1 MKKIIPLFFLGM
13 LVLHT
18 NIAKAQQQG
27 AIMMKM
33 LGLKTAL
40 INKDSISL
48 SNLLADDVTYGHS
61 NGWLQTKAQ
70 LIRDVVSGV
79 QDYKTIEPSNMNIRV
94 YENAAVVTMESKS
107 SMVFQGKPLELSM
120 NILLIWVMKDNDW
133 KLEARQ
139 SVKNN

>member
-27 AIMMKM
+27 VIMMKM

-40 INKDSISL
+40 LNKDSISL

-79 QDYKTIEPSNMNIRV
+79 QDYKTIEPSSINIRV
-94 YENAAVVTMESKS
+94 YENAAVVTLESKS

>member
-79 QDYKTIEPSNMNIRV
+79 QDYKTIEPSSMNIRV